1 MVADKLVVSLLG
13 ESLLGE
19 LNQWEED
26 ATTLCS
32 SVLGN
37 LNGEGRQTDEC
48 KTTHWYHCVSKSA
61 HITRNLAAESIAQ

>member
-1 MVADKLVVSLLG
+1 MKQVVADKLVV
-13 ESLLGE
+13 SLLGE

-26 ATTLCS
+26 ARTLCS

-37 LNGEGRQTDEC
+37 LDGEGRQTDEC

>member
-1 MVADKLVVSLLG
+1 MKQVVADKLVV
-13 ESLLGE
+13 SLLGE

-37 LNGEGRQTDEC
+37 LDGEGRQTDEC